1 MNRALA
7 EGIGTF
13 CLVFAGTGAI
23 AVDAQTG
30 ALGHAGVCL
39 VFGLVVMAMI
49 SSFGH
54 VSGAHINP
62 AVTIAFWAAGR
73 FEGRRVPG
81 YVAAQCVGA
90 VGASLLVRS
99 LFPESET
106 LGATLPSG
114 PLAQSFMMEVALSFV
129 LMLVI
134 LSVALGPKE
143 VGLLASIAI
152 GGTVAFDALVGG
164 PVSGASMNPARS
176 LGPAVVGGEFRALW
190 LYFAAPVAGALMAIP
205 AYRVTRASDDDAPPE
220 AAPRLS
226 RLPRTKRAP

>member
-1 MNRALA
+1 MNRVLA
-7 EGIGTF
+7 EAVGTF

-23 AVDAQTG
+23 VVDAQTG
-30 ALGHAGVCL
+30 ALGHVGVCL

-62 AVTIAFWAAGR
+62 AVTVAFWVSGR
-73 FEGRRVPG
+73 FPARRVPG
-81 YVAAQCVGA
+81 YVVAQCAGA
-90 VGASLLVRS
+90 VAASLLVRA
-99 LFPESET
+99 LFPASET

-114 PLAQSFMMEVALSFV
+114 TVAQSFVMEVVLSFV

-143 VGLLASIAI
+143 VGLFASIAI

-176 LGPAVVGGEFRALW
+176 LGPAVVSGEMRALW
-190 LYFAAPVAGALMAIP
+190 VYFAAPVVGMLGAIP
-205 AYRVTRASDDDAPPE
+205 AYRVTRSKAVSQ
-220 AAPRLS
+220 
-226 RLPRTKRAP
+226 T

>member
-1 MNRALA
+1 MNRCLA

-13 CLVFAGTGAI
+13 VLVFAGTGAI
-23 AVDAQTG
+23 VVDAQTG
-30 ALGHAGVCL
+30 ALGHVGVSL

-49 SSFGH
+49 SAIGH

-62 AVTIAFWAAGR
+62 AVTIAFWAGGR

-81 YVAAQCVGA
+81 YVAAQCAGA
-90 VGASLLVRS
+90 VAASLLVRF

-106 LGATLPSG
+106 LGATAPAG
-114 PLAQSFMMEVALSFV
+114 TIAQSFAMEVALSFA
-129 LMLVI
+129 LMFVI

-143 VGLLASIAI
+143 VGLLAGVAI

-176 LGPAVVGGEFRALW
+176 LGPAVVGGEFAALW
-190 LYFAAPVAGALMAIP
+190 VYIAAPVAGALLAIP
-205 AYRVTRASDDDAPPE
+205 AFLAVRVRGGDGRE
-220 AAPRLS
+220 
-226 RLPRTKRAP
+226 

>member
-1 MNRALA
+1 
-7 EGIGTF
+7 
-13 CLVFAGTGAI
+13 
-23 AVDAQTG
+23 
-30 ALGHAGVCL
+30 VCL

-62 AVTIAFWAAGR
+62 AVTVAFWASGR
-73 FEGRRVPG
+73 FPARRVPG
-81 YVAAQCVGA
+81 YVLAQCAGA
-90 VGASLLVRS
+90 IAASLLVRAM
-99 LFPESET
+99 FPGSET

-114 PLAQSFMMEVALSFV
+114 AVAQAFVMEVALSFV

-143 VGLLASIAI
+143 VGLFASIAI

-176 LGPAVVGGEFRALW
+176 LGPAVVGGEFAALW
-190 LYFAAPVAGALMAIP
+190 VYFAAPAAGMLLAIP
-205 AYRVTRASDDDAPPE
+205 AYRVTRASSDGGRSGRASPGGAAE
-220 AAPRLS
+220 AS
-226 RLPRTKRAP
+226 CGIS